1 MNLFRHVTLALAVA
15 LLALPLSAQRR
26 DKEENPKKV
35 RKEWKREE
43 EELVKQ
49 IEERA
54 VKEARVEGRR
64 LEKEGFLVF
73 PGSLPLEKQLQNI
86 WMRQYQENPDGS
98 AKYLFADGNGVG
110 KTQTA
115 AEMQAMEAAKL
126 QLAGQISNQV
136 FQIIEAK
143 IANDQLDRDA
153 GNSLTKFVAGS
164 KNYIAQNLDY
174 VKPAFKV
181 YRDVGRQ
188 DMEVALKIYYNID
201 EAMAAA
207 EKALQQKAREGLE
220 SEADQLVDEINR
232 LFQK

>member
-1 MNLFRHVTLALAVA
+1 MNLFRHMTLALAVA

-26 DKEENPKKV
+26 EKEENPKKV

-188 DMEVALKIYYNID
+188 DMEVALKIYYNVD
-201 EAMAAA
+201 EAIAAA